1 MAEGFYTTKQ
11 AAKIVGCTIRQIQ
24 YWRKQ
29 EVVVPQI
36 NPSGTGHS
44 VYYSREDLTDL
55 AIVHYLLQRGYS
67 FQSAGDVLGKLK
79 EIDPRYNVPENG
91 QRYLLKWDTD
101 TEVLTVTPFSSDRLQ
116 DDIADGVV
124 SVTALSLDLLQM
136 EIEAGLGNRPRRKRK
151 RQHVTPIGDK
161 AMNEADTCREYVL
174 PKLRQA
180 GWEQKPYSITEQ
192 RTFTDGRIITF
203 SNQVKRGKQKQA
215 DYILQYRRNFPIA
228 VVEAKPNEKSPA
240 EGLQQAKEYA
250 EILGLKF
257 AYATNGSGIVEFD
270 FTTGRELELS
280 SFPTPDTLWAR
291 YCQSEGLNLGQEE
304 TLLAAYNLQSGKK
317 PRYYQE
323 IAINRAVQGILQGK
337 KRLLLTMATG
347 TGKTTTAF
355 QICWKL
361 WASQWNREGSCR
373 RPKILF
379 LSDRSMLVDDPM
391 KKDYAPF
398 GDALYKIQ
406 GGKTVQSRDIYF
418 ATYQAILGISATRCA
433 EDEQRLGVY
442 RDFPPDFFDLIIID
456 ECHRGSANSDS
467 FWREIL
473 TYFYPAVQLGL
484 TAIPLRDESRN
495 TYEYFGNSLYT
506 YSLRQGIEDGFLA
519 PYRVHRVITSA
530 DARGWRPPSGELD
543 RFEREVPDEEYQTS
557 NFEQVVVLRS
567 ETEAIAKHLT
577 DFLKKTDRF
586 AKTLVF
592 CVDQETALEMKTA
605 LNNLN
610 SDLVHKY
617 PNYVCQVT
625 SNEWEVGRGHLE
637 QFQDVETDTPV
648 ILTTSQ
654 LLTTGIDLPTTKNIV
669 LARGVTSLAE
679 FKQILGRGTQVRE
692 EYGKLFFNILDYTGT
707 VTEHFADPEFDGDP
721 AFIEEETIAHD
732 GIVVT
737 TEVVQE
743 ETDTD
748 PTAEEVNP
756 PRRSRGL
763 HPTPEVAEPRKYYFD
778 GGTVEIVHE
787 LVYELD
793 AQSNRLRC
801 VEYADYTGEEV
812 RKICP
817 DTEALRATW
826 RNTGQR
832 ELLMAQLEE
841 RGINVIALEST
852 MGFLEV
858 DPFDLL
864 CHLAFHTTLLT
875 RRERAER
882 VRKNQTDLFSEYGTE
897 ARAILEDLL
906 DKYAEYGPT
915 QLKIPDVLKV
925 PPISQ
930 RGNISE
936 IIKLFNGADRLR
948 KAVDQLQDFLYAA

>member
-1 MAEGFYTTKQ
+1 MSEGFYTTKQ

-29 EVVVPQI
+29 EVVVPKI

-44 VYYSREDLTDL
+44 VYYSREDLADL

-79 EIDPRYNVPENG
+79 EIDPQYNVPENG

-101 TEVLTVTPFSSDRLQ
+101 TEVLTVTPSSPDRLR
-116 DDIADGVV
+116 DDIEEGVV

-136 EIEAGLGNRPRRKRK
+136 EIEVGLGNQPRRRRKRK
-151 RQHVTPIGDK
+151 QVTPISDR

-180 GWEQKPYSITEQ
+180 GWEQKSHSITEQ
-192 RTFTDGRIITF
+192 RTFTDGRIIALG
-203 SNQVKRGKQKQA
+203 NKVKRGRQRRA
-215 DYILQYRRNFPIA
+215 DYILQYRRDFPIA
-228 VVEAKPNEKSPA
+228 VVEAKPNYKSPA

-257 AYATNGSGIVEFD
+257 AYATNGNSVVEFD

-280 SFPTPDTLWAR
+280 SFPTPEALWAR
-291 YCQSEGLNLGQEE
+291 YCQSEGINLGQEDI
-304 TLLAAYNLQSGKK
+304 LLAAYNLQSGKT
-317 PRYYQE
+317 PRYYQQ
-323 IAINRAVQGILQGK
+323 IAINRVVQGILQGK

-361 WASQWNREGSCR
+361 WASQWNREGTAR

-379 LSDRSMLVDDPM
+379 LADRNVLVDDPM

-418 ATYQAILGISATRCA
+418 AIYQAIA
-433 EDEQRLGVY
+433 EDERRLGLY
-442 RDFPPDFFDLIIID
+442 KDFPPDFFDLIIID
-456 ECHRGSANSDS
+456 ECHRGSAKSDS
-467 FWREIL
+467 SWREIL
-473 TYFYPAVQLGL
+473 TYFEPAVQLGL
-484 TAIPLRDESRN
+484 TATPLRDESRDS
-495 TYEYFGNSLYT
+495 YEYFGNPLYT
-506 YSLRQGIEDGFLA
+506 YSLRQGIEDGFLS

-530 DARGWRPPSGELD
+530 DAAGWRPTPGELD
-543 RFEREVPDEEYQTS
+543 RFGREVPDEEYQTRD
-557 NFEQVVVLRS
+557 FERVVALRAR
-567 ETEAIAKHLT
+567 TEAIAQHLT

-586 AKTLVF
+586 AKTIIF
-592 CVDQETALEMKTA
+592 CVDQDHAQEMRQA
-605 LNNLN
+605 INNLN
-610 SDLVHKY
+610 TDLVQKY
-617 PNYVCQVT
+617 PNYVCRVT
-625 SNEWEVGRGHLE
+625 ADEGEVGKGHLE

-654 LLTTGIDLPTTKNIV
+654 LLTTGVDAPTTKNIV
-669 LARGVTSLAE
+669 LARVVNSRAE
-679 FKQILGRGTQVRE
+679 FKQIVGRGTRVRE

-707 VTEHFADPEFDGDP
+707 ATKHFADPDFDGDP
-721 AFIEEETIAHD
+721 AFVEEETINDD
-732 GIVVT
+732 GTVVN
-737 TEVVQE
+737 TEVVQD

-748 PTAEEVNP
+748 PTAEEVKP
-756 PRRSRGL
+756 PRRSGGL
-763 HPTPEVAEPRKYYFD
+763 NPNPEATEPRKYYVD

-793 AQSNRLRC
+793 AQGNRLRC

-812 RKICP
+812 RKIYP

-826 RNTGQR
+826 RDMEQR
-832 ELLMAQLEE
+832 EWLMAQLEE
-841 RGINVIALEST
+841 RGINVIALGST
-852 MGFLEV
+852 MGFPEV

-882 VRKNQTDLFSEYGTE
+882 VRKNQTDLFNEFGGE

-915 QLKIPDVLKV
+915 QLKIPDVFKV

-930 RGNISE
+930 RGNIGE

-948 KAVDQLQDFLYAA
+948 KAVNQLQDSLYAA